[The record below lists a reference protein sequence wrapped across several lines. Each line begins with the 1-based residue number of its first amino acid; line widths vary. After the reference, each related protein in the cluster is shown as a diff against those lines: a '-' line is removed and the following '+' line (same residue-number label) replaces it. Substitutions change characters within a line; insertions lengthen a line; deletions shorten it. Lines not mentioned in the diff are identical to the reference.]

1 MKNKTPKATYE
12 KALYAAG
19 ESLKA
24 QDLKQFEHN
33 VLEAYTETLE
43 QALKRCYGDASKS
56 LWSQARQ
63 AAIQAGLEMME
74 RELAATG
81 LGAAWEVDY
90 LLSQSRVSR
99 IRPEDVQQ
107 ATAKFYKDG
116 LSPATINKRLNCL
129 SKMGVSVEGL
139 RVKDPKKLKW
149 YLPED
154 KLSEVLEWCTSNG
167 YGSLCNL
174 IAWTTRTGL
183 RIEESLRLSW
193 DDFGTDSK
201 GPYVKVSG
209 TKTSSSQATLPLGQE
224 VNGRMHRWFGTCGN
238 WLGPF
243 HGKYEQYQQQ
253 WDHVREHFGWK
264 DDPTATLKA
273 LRRSA
278 ARYLH
283 VDCNMPLHMVQ
294 QYLRHESMD
303 TTLEYLRLTGGYGTE
318 EMRRYL
324 K

>member
-1 MKNKTPKATYE
+1 MSKITVTP
-12 KALYAAG
+12 
-19 ESLKA
+19 LKA
-24 QDLKQFEHN
+24 FHER
-33 VLEAYTETLE
+33 VEAAYNETLE
-43 QALKRCYGDASKS
+43 QALKRCYGNASKS
-56 LWSQARQ
+56 LYSQAKS
-63 AAIQAGLEMME
+63 AAIHVGLEHLE
-74 RELAATG
+74 RVSLAA
-81 LGAAWEVDY
+81 
-90 LLSQSRVSR
+90 RR
-99 IRPEDVQQ
+99 ILVPVEQVLQTAVLAIKPIDVTN
-107 ATAKFYKDG
+107 ATARFYRDG

-149 YLPED
+149 YLKESD
-154 KLSEVLEWCTSNG
+154 KV
-167 YGSLCNL
+167 SLLAGLRHGRHDHFWASVANF
-174 IAWTTRTGL
+174 IEWTTLTGL
-183 RIEESLRLSW
+183 RIEESLRLQW
-193 DDFGTDSK
+193 KDLDNLKQTM
-201 GPYVKVSG
+201 VVSG
-209 TKTSSSQATLPLGQE
+209 TKTATSQATLPFGSKVKELLVSHWALDPELHSAGDPVFNLTYSNLQE
-224 VNGRMHRWFGTCGN
+224 AWEAIR
-238 WLGPF
+238 
-243 HGKYEQYQQQ
+243 QQN
-253 WDHVREHFGWK
+253 GWK